1 MGRSS
6 RGIGRLSF
14 DRPRELNTLDAT
26 CVRARRLPAFKRL
39 ACRDMVAYG
48 TRRPAGEQAR
58 DVRTSGTTHGRGFTM
73 TFAYLLRSGACK
85 KLHEEGARR
94 QAMRVRSSCVRL
106 SRGSLC
112 SRSSVERD
120 CLARAACGA
129 T

>member
-73 TFAYLLRSGACK
+73 TFASPAVLG
-85 KLHEEGARR
+85 
-94 QAMRVRSSCVRL
+94 
-106 SRGSLC
+106 
-112 SRSSVERD
+112 
-120 CLARAACGA
+120 LARGLGA
-129 T
+129 HREKPCF